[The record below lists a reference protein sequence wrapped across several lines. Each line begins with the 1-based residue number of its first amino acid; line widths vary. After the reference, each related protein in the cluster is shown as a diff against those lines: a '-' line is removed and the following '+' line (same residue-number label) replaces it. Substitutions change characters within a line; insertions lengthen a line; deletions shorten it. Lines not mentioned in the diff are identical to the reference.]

1 MAILSIDSDR
11 AARLLNIGPLVIVST
26 TYQGI
31 TNAMPLA
38 WICPMGYNPATIS
51 LVMNRGA
58 YTRVLVEKSGLFM
71 VQVPVAS
78 QINMVMSLGTQSLAD
93 NPNKLAE
100 SGVELFT
107 VEGAQGMP
115 MLHGCV
121 AWLLCRLIPDQYLE
135 EHSNMLIARVEDAWI
150 DEDVF
155 DNGYWNLE
163 NCATDK
169 QPLHYVAGGQFYTTG
184 KLIQADIDE

>member
-1 MAILSIDSDR
+1 MAILSIDPDR

-58 YTRVLVEKSGLFM
+58 YTRVLVEKSGHFM
-71 VQVPVAS
+71 VQIPVAD
-78 QINMVMSLGTQSLAD
+78 QLDTIISLGTQSLAD

-100 SGVELFT
+100 SGLELFT
-107 VEGAQGMP
+107 VEEARGLPMMQGA
-115 MLHGCV
+115 V
-121 AWLLCRLIPDQYLE
+121 AWLLCSLIPDQYLN
-135 EHSNMLIARVEDAWI
+135 EHSNMLIARVEQAWVA
-150 DEDVF
+150 EEVF
-155 DNGYWNLE
+155 DNGYWDLD
-163 NCATDK
+163 NCPPEK
-169 QPLHYVAGGQFYTTG
+169 SPLHYVAGGKFYTVG
-184 KLIQADIDE
+184 KKIEVANLD